1 MTEQAGP
8 ISRSGIAAWSHLAGR
23 LAAAVLLTC
32 VGTGAAMAAP
42 AAGGNATQDA
52 PEAPRDDAAIA
63 NGLMIS
69 PRAAEKAKRAAC
81 ETARSG
87 GDIVVCGADHG
98 EQWRVPSTSDSDPAS
113 HQAQNTGVPAAPNV
127 SSLPD
132 CRRGCVGFGRV
143 PPPVYVVDFS
153 LLPKAPA
160 GSDADL
166 IARGEIP
173 AP

>member
-1 MTEQAGP
+1 MKEQAGP
-8 ISRSGIAAWSHLAGR
+8 IRRSGIAAWSRPAAR
-23 LAAAVLLTC
+23 LAAAMLLTC
-32 VGTGAAMAAP
+32 LGTSAAMAAP
-42 AAGGNATQDA
+42 ADGANPAQGAA
-52 PEAPRDDAAIA
+52 EVPRDDAAIA

-98 EQWRVPSTSDSDPAS
+98 EQWRVPSTTDSDPGS
-113 HQAQNTGVPAAPNV
+113 HQAQNTGVPSAPNV
-127 SSLPD
+127 SSLSD